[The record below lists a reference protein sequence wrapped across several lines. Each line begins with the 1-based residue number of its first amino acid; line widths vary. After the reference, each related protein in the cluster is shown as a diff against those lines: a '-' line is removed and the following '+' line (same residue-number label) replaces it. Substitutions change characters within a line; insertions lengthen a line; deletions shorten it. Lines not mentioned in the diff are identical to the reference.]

1 MVQLVSTFDAAP
13 GTGVTELPTPAY
25 AAAQGFPDEWFYGGF
40 FSQESSAGIRVS
52 PNAAL
57 SHCPFWQGINVIA
70 GDIGQLPVRVQRR
83 ERSTGMG
90 ADKWQWAEVDDSP
103 IEWLLNEEPNDF
115 QTPALFKETL
125 QLWSILFGNGC
136 ALIDWDR
143 MTGQPVELFPLF
155 PERLTC
161 LKVNDGEYILRY
173 SFYDGTSIWIDP
185 SEIIHIRGLATD
197 GFWGKSAVEVAASVL
212 GLGIAAREHAANT
225 LRNGGRPSGTIE
237 TTHESLDDSARA
249 KFRSEWMAVHGGAR
263 GAGVPAILPLGWKYA
278 PNAMSNA
285 ELALLELMK
294 LDREQVA
301 SLLNLPPHK
310 LNAMENAAV
319 RANVAEGN
327 RAYFSGTLAR
337 HANQWGEE
345 LKAKLI
351 HHKERRS
358 TRYRVTLDATTL
370 TEGNSD
376 DLMNRAVKGVRGK
389 LLTRNEGRG
398 LIGRNP
404 VEDGDEFENPATS
417 TGEPGSDD
425 DSTVETVE
433 TVEDMQAELAAIK
446 EQLRLSEATAEGLR
460 AENTKLRG

>member
-1 MVQLVSTFDAAP
+1 
-13 GTGVTELPTPAY
+13 
-25 AAAQGFPDEWFYGGF
+25 
-40 FSQESSAGIRVS
+40 
-52 PNAAL
+52 
-57 SHCPFWQGINVIA
+57 
-70 GDIGQLPVRVQRR
+70 
-83 ERSTGMG
+83 
-90 ADKWQWAEVDDSP
+90 
-103 IEWLLNEEPNDF
+103 
-115 QTPALFKETL
+115 
-125 QLWSILFGNGC
+125 
-136 ALIDWDR
+136 
-143 MTGQPVELFPLF
+143 
-155 PERLTC
+155 
-161 LKVNDGEYILRY
+161 
-173 SFYDGTSIWIDP
+173 
-185 SEIIHIRGLATD
+185 
-197 GFWGKSAVEVAASVL
+197 
-212 GLGIAAREHAANT
+212 
-225 LRNGGRPSGTIE
+225 
-237 TTHESLDDSARA
+237 
-249 KFRSEWMAVHGGAR
+249 
-263 GAGVPAILPLGWKYA
+263 
-278 PNAMSNA
+278 
-285 ELALLELMK
+285 
-294 LDREQVA
+294 VA

-460 AENTKLRG
+460 AENHKLRG